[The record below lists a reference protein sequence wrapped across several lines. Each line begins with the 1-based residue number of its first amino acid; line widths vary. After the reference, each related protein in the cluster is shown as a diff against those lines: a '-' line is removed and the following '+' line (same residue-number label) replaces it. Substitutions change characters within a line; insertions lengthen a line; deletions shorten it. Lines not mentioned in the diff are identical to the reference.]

1 MTATVSKRT
10 LIFGRRGSVVSFARF
25 KILLKLQTIEIFLRW
40 VQVVALEEVVV
51 VVLLLLLVMPST
63 QCSGKQAGLQ

>member
-1 MTATVSKRT
+1 MTATVSERT

-40 VQVVALEEVVV
+40 LRVVAVEAVVM
-51 VVLLLLLVMPST
+51 LLMPST
-63 QCSGKQAGLQ
+63 QCSGEQAGLQ